1 MTPVQILAAIV
12 QDVHP
17 EIFSLKTSQGR
28 SLLRKIAETMEIEKM
43 EFILSFEEGKTS
55 GKKQT
60 GEIYYHEKFKIKN
73 L

>member
-1 MTPVQILAAIV
+1 MTPVQILATII

-17 EIFSLKTSQGR
+17 EIFNLKTSKGR
-28 SLLRKIAETMEIEKM
+28 KLLQRIAETMEIEKI
-43 EFILSFEEGKTS
+43 EFILTFEEGKTS

-60 GEIYYHEKFKIKN
+60 GENHYQEKFKLKN